1 MDIGIIL
8 LLLLLFY
15 KRKEKTS
22 NIFPTEEENISYEF
36 ENKTKSLNIPYTKEK
51 INILKNIGIYFP
63 EELIPL
69 LNKSI
74 FITEKII
81 KLFETME
88 FINISNI
95 SYIDKPI
102 PVENNKE
109 RLSYIINTIQK
120 EFPKE
125 NTQNIGTILDI
136 IINMDKYKAIFSS
149 LNTITSNPDNLKD
162 PNQIL
167 HLLEPLLE
175 GVDEKEKD
183 KIREMAKI
191 LGLMNNLE
199 NTKKVELNNK

>member
-1 MDIGIIL
+1 
-8 LLLLLFY
+8 
-15 KRKEKTS
+15 
-22 NIFPTEEENISYEF
+22 
-36 ENKTKSLNIPYTKEK
+36 
-51 INILKNIGIYFP
+51 
-63 EELIPL
+63 
-69 LNKSI
+69 
-74 FITEKII
+74 
-81 KLFETME
+81 ME

-199 NTKKVELNNK
+199 NTKKS

>member
-15 KRKEKTS
+15 KRKEETS
-22 NIFPTEEENISYEF
+22 NIFPTEGENISYEF

>member
-1 MDIGIIL
+1 MDIEIIL
-8 LLLLLFY
+8 LLLLLFC

-22 NIFPTEEENISYEF
+22 NIFPTGEENISYKF

-81 KLFETME
+81 KLFEITE

-109 RLSYIINTIQK
+109 RLNYIINTIQK

-125 NTQNIGTILDI
+125 HTQNIGTILDI

-162 PNQIL
+162 PNKIL
-167 HLLEPLLE
+167 DLLETLLE
-175 GVDEKEKD
+175 DIDEKEKN
-183 KIREMAKI
+183 KIREMVKI
-191 LGLMNNLE
+191 LELMNNLE
-199 NTKKVELNNK
+199 NTKKVELNSK

>member
-22 NIFPTEEENISYEF
+22 NIFTTEGENISYEF

>member
-22 NIFPTEEENISYEF
+22 NIFPTEGENISYEF